1 MTSKVKLPGLE
12 IFMTK
17 KDEECFSKALK
28 EYSDSIEFIDNYIWL
43 TAEPPLKELISLCYD
58 AINSNVTIINGNIT
72 SFSEY
77 KNHFVFPRPN
87 NAGFSGSF
95 VGKGLIQ
102 FIHSREADFAEGC
115 LRNGTIS
122 ASYKPAEDPETEAF
136 VKAVWKIFKKG
147 SKKVY
152 LIDRET
158 GEVNIKPET
167 NFFAWPDAAKTY
179 DGTDGRYLTNHAFAY
194 FVAKP

>member
-136 VKAVWKIFKKG
+136 VKAVWKIFKKAL
-147 SKKVY
+147 KRFTLLTEKRVK
-152 LIDRET
+152 LILNRKQTFSLGLMLQRLMTEQMVD
-158 GEVNIKPET
+158 I
-167 NFFAWPDAAKTY
+167 
-179 DGTDGRYLTNHAFAY
+179 
-194 FVAKP
+194 